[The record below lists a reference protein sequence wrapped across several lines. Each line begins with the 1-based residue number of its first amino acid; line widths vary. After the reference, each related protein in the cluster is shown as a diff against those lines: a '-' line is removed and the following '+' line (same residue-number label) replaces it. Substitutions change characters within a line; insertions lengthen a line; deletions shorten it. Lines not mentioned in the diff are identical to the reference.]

1 MKKKLLLL
9 YPREGSFAGLD
20 SLEWLKLEDNAIS
33 ALSGGDLFPASL
45 KVTCQQLVLW
55 KEVKYSRSKWCSRVA
70 AILLINQYLSKIT
83 NCFFFRGLRFTTTHG
98 SVTAGCSSFPGIF
111 KCRLNFFKPGSNLA
125 RFSFSN
131 IGTTFFFSNMGLFCF
146 KGGFNWLQSQELKNL
161 CVFNLFDSRFLSL
174 SIIISKSF
182 PDDNRIQPSSN
193 FDFDTYQSL
202 LEYGQL
208 DSGHRSSNTDVKIVW
223 D

>member
-131 IGTTFFFSNMGLFCF
+131 IGTTFFFQTWAYFVSKVGSTDCSLESWRTCVCSTFSTPGFCHY
-146 KGGFNWLQSQELKNL
+146 Q
-161 CVFNLFDSRFLSL
+161 LS
-174 SIIISKSF
+174 
-182 PDDNRIQPSSN
+182 
-193 FDFDTYQSL
+193 YQSHSQMTTEFNHL
-202 LEYGQL
+202 QTLTL
-208 DSGHRSSNTDVKIVW
+208 TPISPF
-223 D
+223 